1 MPRIYQSELK
11 ISLKNSLT
19 GNVIYESAF
28 VVTRQKPYVCEITRT
43 HSSRQFYVDQRYIT
57 RTIYDIS
64 GKSKL
69 EMCNAE
75 FL

>member
-11 ISLKNSLT
+11 ISVNNSLT

-43 HSSRQFYVDQRYIT
+43 HSSRQFYVDQR
-57 RTIYDIS
+57 
-64 GKSKL
+64 L
-69 EMCNAE
+69 HH
-75 FL
+75 